1 MDALSPD
8 GPAEARPGL
17 RDGDL
22 EEMAAAL
29 GLAEAPRLPRALLPE
44 LLDELGSARALLQAA
59 GHHPALPPDV
69 RGRLSAVRPASPARL
84 GELAQRRIRL
94 LTYGSLGYPERLKN
108 LHDPPV
114 VLYLR
119 GSPDCLE
126 HRIAAI
132 VGTRRATPY
141 GRRLAREIATGLVE
155 MGWAVVSG
163 MARGIDGAAHT
174 AALDAAGA
182 TIGVLG
188 SGLDFTYPAV
198 HRPLYRRME
207 RHGLLLSEFPPEIRP
222 APGLFPR
229 RNRIIAALAE
239 AVVVVQAP
247 ERSGALITAD
257 HALDLGREVLAV
269 PGPVGLEASV
279 GTHRLLKE
287 GAAVATSAADV
298 LSQVE
303 GPGSVASERQSLYPP
318 EPQVPAARRA
328 LQRLS
333 SGPASADEL
342 VRALAPRPVPEALA
356 LLGSLE
362 LEGVLQR
369 EGDGRYV
376 LSGAPSPR

>member
-1 MDALSPD
+1 M
-8 GPAEARPGL
+8 
-17 RDGDL
+17 
-22 EEMAAAL
+22 
-29 GLAEAPRLPRALLPE
+29 
-44 LLDELGSARALLQAA
+44 
-59 GHHPALPPDV
+59 
-69 RGRLSAVRPASPARL
+69 
-84 GELAQRRIRL
+84 
-94 LTYGSLGYPERLKN
+94 
-108 LHDPPV
+108 
-114 VLYLR
+114 
-119 GSPDCLE
+119 
-126 HRIAAI
+126 
-132 VGTRRATPY
+132 
-141 GRRLAREIATGLVE
+141 
-155 MGWAVVSG
+155 
-163 MARGIDGAAHT
+163 
-174 AALDAAGA
+174 
-182 TIGVLG
+182 
-188 SGLDFTYPAV
+188 
-198 HRPLYRRME
+198 
-207 RHGLLLSEFPPEIRP
+207 
-222 APGLFPR
+222 
-229 RNRIIAALAE
+229 AE

-257 HALDLGREVLAV
+257 LALDLGREVLAV
-269 PGPVGLEASV
+269 PGPVGLEASA

-376 LSGAPSPR
+376 LSGDASPR